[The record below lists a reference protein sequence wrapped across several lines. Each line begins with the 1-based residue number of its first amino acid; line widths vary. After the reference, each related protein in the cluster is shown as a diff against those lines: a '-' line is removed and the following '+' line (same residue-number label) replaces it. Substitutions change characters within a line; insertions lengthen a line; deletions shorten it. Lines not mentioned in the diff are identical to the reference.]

1 MTTSEKVAYLKGLLE
16 GMELDASSKEGKLF
30 SKIVEILEEI
40 ASDCEDLQAQA
51 DDLQDYCDE
60 LDSDLGDVEEYLL
73 DEAEADEDDDDDDD
87 DEDDDFDFGESFI
100 EATCPACGEKIYFDD
115 SIDPEDV
122 ICPSCGEHF
131 TYLCDG
137 ECEGCESPCPEKKDS
152 PEKE

>member
-16 GMELDASSKEGKLF
+16 GMELDASSKETKLF
-30 SKIVEILEEI
+30 KSIVEILEEI

-73 DEAEADEDDDDDDD
+73 DDAEEDDEED
-87 DEDDDFDFGESFI
+87 DEEFDDSCFI
-100 EATCPACGEKIYFDD
+100 EATCPNCGEKIYFDD
-115 SIDPEDV
+115 STDPEDV
-122 ICPSCGEHF
+122 ICPNCHEHF

-137 ECEGCESPCPEKKDS
+137 ACEGCESPCDQKNGG
-152 PEKE
+152 KEGK